1 MHSGF
6 DLPTYVDKAFAK
18 LTEDVALDSGVNIG
32 DYQTSLSYTQP
43 GVTIK
48 TDKSLNLILP
58 VLAQPI
64 VQKIVGG
71 SVLGI
76 ETVLIKDVK
85 ENSFGTALKGSITN
99 AGPCACSP
107 YLCLVGCWFADMHG
121 SRCEDCVPTGS
132 DDPVEWSGAG

>member
-1 MHSGF
+1 MHKLIADLCLGCAYSGF
-6 DLPTYVDKAFAK
+6 DLPTYVDAAFQK
-18 LTEDVALDSGVNIG
+18 LTADVELSSGVNIG
-32 DYQTSLSYTQP
+32 QYQTSLSYTQL

-48 TDKSLNLILP
+48 TDKSLNFILP

-85 ENSFGTALKGSITN
+85 ENSFGTSLKGSITN
-99 AGPCACSP
+99 AGPCA
-107 YLCLVGCWFADMHG
+107 
-121 SRCEDCVPTGS
+121 
-132 DDPVEWSGAG
+132 